1 MRPIDKGNSPRVFTK
16 YEHAKQPLTER
27 IGIYCSYCERR
38 IATNLAIEHIFPK
51 DAALGYSH
59 LECEWDNFLLAC
71 VNCNSAKGTTI
82 INEQTYL
89 LPDRDN
95 TLPYYD
101 YLESGIVES
110 CGNQPIKTYA
120 ENTLQL
126 VGLNK
131 VTYPTLPNEDAL
143 IQQALER
150 AGQRKATFTLAEKY
164 RLKYDQNLLDI
175 DSIVDLAI
183 GYGFFSIWMKAFEG
197 VPAVRQQLINTFIG
211 TEVTCFDANTNSV
224 SPRTANHLN
233 HSGKS

>member
-1 MRPIDKGNSPRVFTK
+1 MRPINKGNSPRVFEK

-38 IATNLAIEHIFPK
+38 IPTNLAIEHIFPK
-51 DAALGYSH
+51 NAALGYAH

-95 TLPYYD
+95 TLPYYE
-101 YLESGIVES
+101 YLENGTVES
-110 CGNQPIKTYA
+110 RGNPPINTYA
-120 ENTLQL
+120 ENTLIL

-131 VTYPTLPNEDAL
+131 VSYPDEDAL

-150 AGQRKATFTLAEKY
+150 AGQRKSTYDLAARY
-164 RLKYDQNLLDI
+164 RMKYDQNSIDI
-175 DSIVDLAI
+175 ESIVDLAI

-197 VPAVRQQLINTFIG
+197 LPAVRQALINTFIG
-211 TEVTCFDANTNSV
+211 TEVTCFDANTDPV
-224 SPRTANHLN
+224 SPRVVNNLN